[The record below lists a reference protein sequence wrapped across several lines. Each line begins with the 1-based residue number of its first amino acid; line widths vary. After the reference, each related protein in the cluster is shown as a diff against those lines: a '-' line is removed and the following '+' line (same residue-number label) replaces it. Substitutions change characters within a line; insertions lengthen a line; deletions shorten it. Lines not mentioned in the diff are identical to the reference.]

1 MSDEHYD
8 VAVIGAGPAG
18 SAAAYFLARGG
29 LRVALLDKFDFPR
42 DKTCG
47 DGLTPRALNMLH
59 SMGVLSQVEQHAFQ
73 CSALTLRNSD
83 ELTYRIE
90 LSILKDL
97 PQNILVLPRFRLDDI
112 LLRHAIEAG
121 AHFLPH
127 AKVENILH
135 RDGQV
140 RLWIEG
146 GKSFDSALAVI
157 ATGANTGLLRKTG
170 LLKHTPPANLAARA
184 YFENVEGLDDSIV
197 LFFDGVE
204 HPGYGWVFPTSP
216 HTANIGCGV
225 FFESRTPQPTH
236 LRYLIQSH
244 PYLKRILRNARQVG
258 PIKGHPLRT
267 DFSRF
272 LSGKGQILVTGE
284 ALGLVNPI
292 TGEGIDY
299 ALESAKMA
307 AEAILNGWQA
317 GTASPMIHK
326 KYGAALGRKVSFPF
340 TLYHLAQSLFFRD
353 GLINQGLRRIQHSS
367 FLRQVVIESAFGLGN
382 PTSIF
387 SLRTFWEIA
396 GPQDG

>member
-1 MSDEHYD
+1 
-8 VAVIGAGPAG
+8 
-18 SAAAYFLARGG
+18 
-29 LRVALLDKFDFPR
+29 
-42 DKTCG
+42 
-47 DGLTPRALNMLH
+47 
-59 SMGVLSQVEQHAFQ
+59 
-73 CSALTLRNSD
+73 
-83 ELTYRIE
+83 
-90 LSILKDL
+90 
-97 PQNILVLPRFRLDDI
+97 
-112 LLRHAIEAG
+112 
-121 AHFLPH
+121 
-127 AKVENILH
+127 
-135 RDGQV
+135 
-140 RLWIEG
+140 
-146 GKSFDSALAVI
+146 
-157 ATGANTGLLRKTG
+157 
-170 LLKHTPPANLAARA
+170 
-184 YFENVEGLDDSIV
+184 
-197 LFFDGVE
+197 
-204 HPGYGWVFPTSP
+204 VFPTSP

-353 GLINQGLRRIQHSS
+353 GLIDQGLRRIQHSS